1 AGEPK
6 PTAATLPVDSR
17 ILLLEDQMLIAM
29 DVEGML
35 SDRGF
40 ANVTVTNST
49 DEALIF
55 MRGVTPDAA
64 ILDINLGRDTSIPV
78 AEELLKRGVPF
89 IFATG
94 YGEGSIIPEALGS
107 APIVRK
113 PYEAEMLIDA
123 L

>member
-1 AGEPK
+1 MTEGCK
-6 PTAATLPVDSR
+6 
-17 ILLLEDQMLIAM
+17 ILIVEDQMLIAM

-113 PYEAEMLIDA
+113 PYEAETLIDA
-123 L
+123 LSRAMAEKR